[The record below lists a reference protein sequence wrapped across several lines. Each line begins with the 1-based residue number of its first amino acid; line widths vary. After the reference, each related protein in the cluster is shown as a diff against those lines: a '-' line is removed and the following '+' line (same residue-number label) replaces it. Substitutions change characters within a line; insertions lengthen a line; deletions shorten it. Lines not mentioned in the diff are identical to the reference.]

1 MNRIIPVLLALSF
14 AGCSLVPVRCADA
27 SSTIRQ
33 QARIAERRRAM
44 APEQSSES
52 DGWIVNDYAAALAEA
67 KETGTPIF
75 VDFSGYTCTNCRWT
89 EKNIFT
95 DPRGKELLYRYV
107 CVRLY
112 TDRREESNKR
122 NRQMQIDR
130 FRTIDLPLYAIIS
143 PDDAIVSQ
151 TVFTRDT
158 NAFLSFL
165 EEGLA
170 E

>member
-14 AGCSLVPVRCADA
+14 TGCSLAPLRCGDA
-27 SSTIRQ
+27 ASTIRQ
-33 QARIAERRRAM
+33 QTRIAERRLAT
-44 APEQSSES
+44 APEQSPEA

-67 KETGTPIF
+67 KEMGTPIF

-89 EKNIFT
+89 ERNMFT
-95 DPRGKELLYRYV
+95 EPRVKELLYRYV

-130 FRTIDLPLYAIIS
+130 FETIDLPLYAIIS
-143 PDDAIVSQ
+143 PDDSILSQ
-151 TVFTRDT
+151 TVFTHDT
-158 NAFLSFL
+158 GAFLSFL
-165 EEGLA
+165 EKGLA